1 MTCQRTFSLSHN
13 WQQIMS
19 HVDHLTKARHLEA
32 ETQGQ
37 QLDWSTCDPAM
48 HIFIHAGFISII
60 RQHTSAAPNQEN
72 SFHMNPAEPKH
83 VYTARKQHMNVE
95 VQRGMILSK

>member
-1 MTCQRTFSLSHN
+1 MTCQHTFSLSHN

-32 ETQGQ
+32 ETQKQ
-37 QLDWSTCDPAM
+37 QLDWSTRDPAM

-60 RQHTSAAPNQEN
+60 RQ
-72 SFHMNPAEPKH
+72 PAMLEIEE
-83 VYTARKQHMNVE
+83 Y
-95 VQRGMILSK
+95 

>member
-1 MTCQRTFSLSHN
+1 
-13 WQQIMS
+13 MS

-32 ETQGQ
+32 ETQVQ
-37 QLDWSTCDPAM
+37 QLDWSTRDPAM